1 MTNPIPENQTNC
13 QLKSH
18 HTSKTKESL
27 VARINRLEGQMRGIK
42 RMIEEDTYCDEVLNQ
57 ISSAQSCLSSLGNL
71 LLEHHLKSCVVE
83 QIEAGHKEVVD
94 ELLKTIKKLTK

>member
-1 MTNPIPENQTNC
+1 MKNQANENHTDC

-18 HTSKTKESL
+18 HTEKTKENL
-27 VARINRLEGQMRGIK
+27 IARINRLEGQMRGIK
-42 RMIEEDTYCDEVLNQ
+42 RMVEEDTYCDEILNQ
-57 ISSAQSCLSSLGNL
+57 ISSAQSSLSSLGNL